1 LVQSVRPLSD
11 GAGMAVTIA
20 KYYTPSGKDIN
31 HAGIKPDVEI
41 KLSKAQIK
49 ELVKDRTKFATAAD
63 PQYAK
68 ALQTLQATI
77 AASGSAAQKK

>member
-1 LVQSVRPLSD
+1 MVQSVRPLSD

-20 KYYTPSGKDIN
+20 RYYTPSGKDIN
-31 HAGIKPDVEI
+31 HSGIKPDVEI
-41 KLSKAQIK
+41 KLTKAQIK

-68 ALQTLQATI
+68 AIQTLQATI
-77 AASGSAAQKK
+77 AGSGSAAQKK

>member
-1 LVQSVRPLSD
+1 MLFRS
-11 GAGMAVTIA
+11 
-20 KYYTPSGKDIN
+20 SGKDIN
-31 HAGIKPDVEI
+31 HSGIKPDIEI

-77 AASGSAAQKK
+77 ARGGSSAQKK

>member
-1 LVQSVRPLSD
+1 MRPLSE

-31 HAGIKPDVEI
+31 HAGIKPDVEV
-41 KLSKAQIK
+41 KLSKTQIQA
-49 ELVKDRTKFATAAD
+49 LVKDRTKVATAAD

-68 ALQTLQATI
+68 AIQTLQTAI
-77 AASGSAAQKK
+77 ANSGGAAQKK